1 MFGQRRLTCE
11 MYLFERVTLNLS
23 TRDDSRVGYVES
35 LKKKEKQETEIRM
48 LLV

>member
-23 TRDDSRVGYVES
+23 TRDDSRVGYAES
-35 LKKKEKQETEIRM
+35 LKEKDKQETEIWM